1 MVSMIP
7 KKKILEARL
16 MIVDDIELNLV
27 MLENL
32 LRETGYKNV
41 MCVQDPLQVMDLYRA
56 YKPDLILLDL
66 IMPNMDGFEV
76 MDALRDFL
84 STDSLPVVVLTAD
97 SKHEIRIRA
106 LEAGARDF
114 LTKPYDPTEVAKR
127 LRNLLETVLLN
138 KELQSQNQM
147 LEQKVRERTSQLLL
161 TQKEIIHKLSRAAE
175 YRESGA
181 GLHLM
186 RISQLSLSIARAAGL
201 GNSHCELIGSSSP
214 MHDIGKIG
222 IPDSIL
228 MKPGPLNTEEWSI
241 MQTHPSLGAEILS
254 GQDIPLL
261 AVAGRIA
268 LTHHEKWDGSG
279 YPRGLKGEAIP
290 IEGRIV
296 AAADVFDSLLSARP
310 YKKEWPLDKAIAEVE
325 NCSGSHFDP
334 YIVNKFKEIIPEL
347 SQIVMQYADFRNDGN
362 STWPIE
368 ADPGM

>member
-1 MVSMIP
+1 MISMIP
-7 KKKILEARL
+7 REKIFEARL

-27 MLENL
+27 MLDNL

-41 MCVQDPLQVMDLYRA
+41 ISIQDPRQVMDLYRA
-56 YKPDLILLDL
+56 YKPDLVLLDL
-66 IMPNMDGFEV
+66 IMPGMDGFEV
-76 MDALRDFL
+76 MDALKQFL
-84 STDSLPVVVLTAD
+84 GTDSLPVVVLTAD
-97 SKHEIRIRA
+97 STHEKRIRA

-127 LRNLLETVLLN
+127 VRNLLETVLLN
-138 KELQSQNQM
+138 KELQSQNQV
-147 LEQKVRERTSQLLL
+147 LEQKVRERTSQLLE

-201 GNSHCELIGSSSP
+201 SNIHCELIGSSSP

-228 MKPGPLNTEEWSI
+228 LKPGPLTAEEWTI
-241 MQTHPSLGAEILS
+241 MHRHPLLGAEILS
-254 GQDIPLL
+254 GKDTPLL
-261 AVAGRIA
+261 AVAGKIA

-279 YPRGLKGEAIP
+279 YPRRMKGEAIP
-290 IEGRIV
+290 VEGRIV
-296 AAADVFDSLLSARP
+296 AVADVFDSLLSPRP
-310 YKKEWPLDKAIAEVE
+310 YKEEWPLDKAIAEVE
-325 NCSGSHFDP
+325 SCAGSHFDP
-334 YIVNKFKEIIPEL
+334 YVVKKFKEIIPEL
-347 SQIVMQYADFRNDGN
+347 SQIVTQYADLRNGGN
-362 STWPIE
+362 ETWPID